1 MADNVVT
8 LEKVAQGTK
17 GPEELLPPE
26 GKGEKVA
33 IRVFEILKEIID
45 HKEALGLPKRWNRNY
60 ELKRGKHW
68 KNASSTALPLV
79 TANLIH
85 VNRLRTINVLTDNSP
100 IFNVARLGDTEQYD
114 EEAFDDIQ
122 RCADHWWNEQEQQDV
137 FESSVN
143 NGEDY
148 GIAIEK
154 VVFNPDL
161 EESGEV
167 DTIVVDPFHFGFYPV
182 SLTNPRDLQKSEA
195 VLHYY
200 PLSLR
205 EAKRRWPKY
214 ADRIKGDD
222 DILKELSDERTEVAA
237 GGRKTGSMLTTFAST
252 VQNLINFNM
261 GKVDEKTDKQVL
273 IVEAWVH
280 DYTMIKRRRIAGG
293 GVVDPQIELATIEEV
308 VVEEIQPKYPGFIR
322 YVVCCN
328 GKLTLEDR
336 PNPNINPSLPEE
348 EARKTYLWD
357 KFPFAAANSHKDTAS
372 AWGMSDA
379 EQLERLNTEFD
390 KAISQFVLMKDRAAR
405 AKIINPRT
413 SGVQNIEFTN
423 DRGIINPI
431 NAEQGAGIRYLDYP
445 AIPADIQASISL
457 FQDLF
462 FRVAGTFDLD
472 IAKTSANNT
481 LAYKS
486 IAALIEQA
494 ATMMRGKIRNYSRL
508 IRERGRMYVSMAQN
522 FYTEERWITYKD
534 ASGNQVA
541 KSIVGKDLLIP
552 ARLTVVAGSTMPR
565 SQIQVREEAMELFR
579 LGAID
584 RQELLGKLD
593 WPSRTDVVERMN
605 AGPYVEL
612 FGKLQAAGLS
622 PKVLQTIQQ
631 IAGTEKKDI
640 ARAVEKGALPPL
652 DMVLQQ
658 MYSGQPAPQ
667 PPPDPEAM
675 VAQAEVELKMAE
687 ARRTIAQAEETEAKK
702 ALTAE
707 QIMTERVKQQVALAG
722 TKYDEELL
730 KIKRAEVVAKIEAD
744 IKQTKREALSLDIKE
759 MQPRNEE
766 NKGIYHEKGAA
777 SNNQEVLE

>member
-1 MADNVVT
+1 
-8 LEKVAQGTK
+8 
-17 GPEELLPPE
+17 
-26 GKGEKVA
+26 
-33 IRVFEILKEIID
+33 
-45 HKEALGLPKRWNRNY
+45 
-60 ELKRGKHW
+60 
-68 KNASSTALPLV
+68 
-79 TANLIH
+79 
-85 VNRLRTINVLTDNSP
+85 
-100 IFNVARLGDTEQYD
+100 
-114 EEAFDDIQ
+114 
-122 RCADHWWNEQEQQDV
+122 
-137 FESSVN
+137 
-143 NGEDY
+143 
-148 GIAIEK
+148 
-154 VVFNPDL
+154 
-161 EESGEV
+161 
-167 DTIVVDPFHFGFYPV
+167 
-182 SLTNPRDLQKSEA
+182 
-195 VLHYY
+195 
-200 PLSLR
+200 
-205 EAKRRWPKY
+205 
-214 ADRIKGDD
+214 
-222 DILKELSDERTEVAA
+222 
-237 GGRKTGSMLTTFAST
+237 MLTTFAST

-565 SQIQVREEAMELFR
+565 SQIQVREEAIELFR

-605 AGPYVEL
+605 AGPYMDL
-612 FGKLQAAGLS
+612 FDKLQTAGLS

-640 ARAVEKGALPPL
+640 ARAVEKGELPPL
-652 DMVLQQ
+652 DTVLQQ
-658 MYSGQPAPQ
+658 TYSGQPAPQ

-730 KIKRAEVVAKIEAD
+730 KIKRAEVVAKIEKD
-744 IKQTKREALSLDIKE
+744 IRQVEREVMDLNTDLL
-759 MQPRNEE
+759 QPRNQE
-766 NKGIYHEKGAA
+766 KAGIFHERGAA
-777 SNNQEVLE
+777 SDNQEVLE

>member
-26 GKGEKVA
+26 GKGEKIAV
-33 IRVFEILKEIID
+33 RVFEILKEILD
-45 HKEALGLPKRWNRNY
+45 DKDARGLPKRWNRNY

-68 KNASSTALPLV
+68 RNASGTTLPLV
-79 TANLIH
+79 TANLLH
-85 VNRLRTINVLTDNSP
+85 VNRLRTINVLTDNNP
-100 IFNVARLGDTEQYD
+100 TFNVARLGDTEQYD
-114 EEAFDDIQ
+114 EQAFDNIQ
-122 RCADHWWNEQEQQDV
+122 RCADYWWNEQEQQDV
-137 FESSVN
+137 LESSVN

-161 EESGEV
+161 EEGGEV
-167 DTIVVDPFHFGFYPV
+167 ETIVVDPFHFGFYPTTM
-182 SLTNPRDLQKSEA
+182 TNPRDLQKCEA

-200 PLSLR
+200 PLSVR

-222 DILKELSDERTEVAA
+222 DILKELNDERTEVAS
-237 GGRKTGSMLTTFAST
+237 GGKRSGNLMTTFAST
-252 VQNLINFNM
+252 VQNLVNFNL
-261 GKVDEKTDKQVL
+261 GRVDEKTDKQVL

-280 DYTMIKRRRIAGG
+280 DYTMVTEGG
-293 GVVDPQIELATIEEV
+293 GIRK
-308 VVEEIQPKYPGFIR
+308 PKYPGYIR
-322 YVVCCN
+322 CVTCCN
-328 GKLTLEDR
+328 GRLVLEDR
-336 PNPNINPSLPEE
+336 PNPNINPNLDEE
-348 EARKTYLWD
+348 QARKTYLWD
-357 KFPFAAANSHKDTAS
+357 KFPFAAVNSHKDTAT

-379 EQLERLNTEFD
+379 EQLEKLNVEFN
-390 KAISQFVLMKDRAAR
+390 KSISQFVLMKDRAAR
-405 AKIINPRT
+405 EKIINPRT
-413 SGVQNIEFTN
+413 SGVQNTEFTN

-431 NAEQGAGIRYLDYP
+431 NAEQGAGIRYLDHP
-445 AIPADIQASISL
+445 AIPADIQAGIQL

-472 IAKTSANNT
+472 IAQTATSHA

-494 ATMMRGKIRNYSRL
+494 ATMLRGKIRNYSRL
-508 IRERGRMYVSMAQN
+508 IRERGRMYISMVQN
-522 FYTEERWITYKD
+522 FYTETRWITYRD
-534 ASGNQVA
+534 NAGMQTTTAVDGQSLLVPA
-541 KSIVGKDLLIP
+541 K
-552 ARLTVVAGSTMPR
+552 LTVVAGSTLPR
-565 SQIQVREEAMELFR
+565 SQVQVREEAIELYR
-579 LGAID
+579 MAGID
-584 RQELLGKLD
+584 RQELLTRLD
-593 WPSRTDVVERMN
+593 WPSVRDVVERMN
-605 AGPYVEL
+605 AGPYGEL
-612 FGKLQAAGLS
+612 FAKLQTAGMS
-622 PKVLQTIQQ
+622 PETLQVLQQ
-631 IAGTEKKDI
+631 IAGLDKKDI
-640 ARAVEKGALPPL
+640 ARAMEKGVIPPL
-652 DMVLQQ
+652 DAVLQQ
-658 MYSGQPAPQ
+658 TYSGQPAPQ

>member
-1 MADNVVT
+1 
-8 LEKVAQGTK
+8 
-17 GPEELLPPE
+17 
-26 GKGEKVA
+26 
-33 IRVFEILKEIID
+33 
-45 HKEALGLPKRWNRNY
+45 
-60 ELKRGKHW
+60 
-68 KNASSTALPLV
+68 
-79 TANLIH
+79 
-85 VNRLRTINVLTDNSP
+85 
-100 IFNVARLGDTEQYD
+100 
-114 EEAFDDIQ
+114 
-122 RCADHWWNEQEQQDV
+122 
-137 FESSVN
+137 
-143 NGEDY
+143 
-148 GIAIEK
+148 
-154 VVFNPDL
+154 
-161 EESGEV
+161 
-167 DTIVVDPFHFGFYPV
+167 
-182 SLTNPRDLQKSEA
+182 
-195 VLHYY
+195 
-200 PLSLR
+200 
-205 EAKRRWPKY
+205 
-214 ADRIKGDD
+214 
-222 DILKELSDERTEVAA
+222 
-237 GGRKTGSMLTTFAST
+237 MLTTFAST

-565 SQIQVREEAMELFR
+565 SQIQVREEAIELFR

-605 AGPYVEL
+605 AGPYMDL
-612 FGKLQAAGLS
+612 FDKLQTAGLS

-640 ARAVEKGALPPL
+640 ARAVEKGELPPL
-652 DMVLQQ
+652 DTVLQQ
-658 MYSGQPAPQ
+658 TYSGQPAPQ

-766 NKGIYHEKGAA
+766 NKGIYQEKGAA

>member
-1 MADNVVT
+1 
-8 LEKVAQGTK
+8 
-17 GPEELLPPE
+17 
-26 GKGEKVA
+26 
-33 IRVFEILKEIID
+33 
-45 HKEALGLPKRWNRNY
+45 
-60 ELKRGKHW
+60 
-68 KNASSTALPLV
+68 
-79 TANLIH
+79 
-85 VNRLRTINVLTDNSP
+85 
-100 IFNVARLGDTEQYD
+100 
-114 EEAFDDIQ
+114 
-122 RCADHWWNEQEQQDV
+122 
-137 FESSVN
+137 
-143 NGEDY
+143 
-148 GIAIEK
+148 
-154 VVFNPDL
+154 
-161 EESGEV
+161 
-167 DTIVVDPFHFGFYPV
+167 
-182 SLTNPRDLQKSEA
+182 
-195 VLHYY
+195 
-200 PLSLR
+200 
-205 EAKRRWPKY
+205 
-214 ADRIKGDD
+214 
-222 DILKELSDERTEVAA
+222 
-237 GGRKTGSMLTTFAST
+237 
-252 VQNLINFNM
+252 
-261 GKVDEKTDKQVL
+261 
-273 IVEAWVH
+273 
-280 DYTMIKRRRIAGG
+280 
-293 GVVDPQIELATIEEV
+293 
-308 VVEEIQPKYPGFIR
+308 
-322 YVVCCN
+322 
-328 GKLTLEDR
+328 
-336 PNPNINPSLPEE
+336 
-348 EARKTYLWD
+348 
-357 KFPFAAANSHKDTAS
+357 
-372 AWGMSDA
+372 
-379 EQLERLNTEFD
+379 
-390 KAISQFVLMKDRAAR
+390 MKDRAAW
-405 AKIINPRT
+405 PRHQPQDLH
-413 SGVQNIEFTN
+413 VQNIEFTN

-565 SQIQVREEAMELFR
+565 SQIQVREEAIELFR

-612 FGKLQAAGLS
+612 FGKLQAAGMA
-622 PKVLQTIQQ
+622 PEIIQTLQQ
-631 IAGTEKKDI
+631 IAGLEEKDI
-640 ARAVEKGALPPL
+640 AKAMEKGELPPL
-652 DMVLQQ
+652 DTVLQQ
-658 MYSGQPAPQ
+658 TYSGQPAPQ

-759 MQPRNEE
+759 MQPRGKE
-766 NKGIYHEKGAA
+766 KSGIYHEKGAA